1 MVNRTTKQRCEQ
13 SLNFTFGQSI
23 RRYSNYFVFWH
34 VSTKTNPRQLSCD
47 NRIALFTIASRP
59 ISITYL
65 AVSLPAD
72 KTRLNSGIE
81 SAASVIPYVQFL
93 PCINRNTASQEAL
106 FRRRCYFVD
115 GRRRCF
121 DEICAA
127 WKSVRIDRLGNETK
141 RIVRARASCC
151 AEKFSATS
159 VRASMRS

>member
-23 RRYSNYFVFWH
+23 QRYSNYFVFWH
-34 VSTKTNPRQLSCD
+34 VSTETNPRQLSCD

-72 KTRLNSGIE
+72 KTRSNCGIE
-81 SAASVIPYVQFL
+81 PLAASATPYVQFL
-93 PCINRNTASQEAL
+93 PCINRHTASQEVL

-115 GRRRCF
+115 GRSRCF

-141 RIVRARASCC
+141 RIVRARASC
-151 AEKFSATS
+151 
-159 VRASMRS
+159 